1 MGLARMRWR
10 RRVGRAR
17 WGGAVVVGRCVGGGR
32 GWGGEEGVVVWEGGH
47 CVCGRQREACTC
59 GRIASGDGGEGED
72 AATGSA
78 GGRWG
83 GRPGRGP

>member
-1 MGLARMRWR
+1 M
-10 RRVGRAR
+10 
-17 WGGAVVVGRCVGGGR
+17 
-32 GWGGEEGVVVWEGGH
+32 VVWEGGH
-47 CVCGRQREACTC
+47 CVRGRQREACTC

-83 GRPGRGP
+83 GGAQGGGPRRGGDGGWRQRLGRRRHSCRR

>member
-1 MGLARMRWR
+1 M
-10 RRVGRAR
+10 
-17 WGGAVVVGRCVGGGR
+17 
-32 GWGGEEGVVVWEGGH
+32 VVWEGGH

-83 GRPGRGP
+83 GAPRAGALGGGGMGVGGSG